1 MLEPRYTSNGDFAF
15 QKILS
20 DGEFV
25 AAGYVEI
32 PVGRSKPRKS
42 TKDNTYVRVLSD
54 YQMPLFSFTGRS
66 SMSLTAPSE

>member
-1 MLEPRYTSNGDFAF
+1 MLEPRYTSSGDFAF

-32 PVGRSKPRKS
+32 PVGRAKPRKS
-42 TKDNTYVRVLSD
+42 TRDNTYVRILSSD
-54 YQMPLFSFTGRS
+54 QVSLIS
-66 SMSLTAPSE
+66 SIR

>member
-1 MLEPRYTSNGDFAF
+1 MLQPRYTANGDFAF

-32 PVGRSKPRKS
+32 PVGKAKPRKS
-42 TKDNTYVRVLSD
+42 TKDNTYVRISSSGQVF
-54 YQMPLFSFTGRS
+54 LFSSTGRS
-66 SMSLTAPSE
+66 SMLLKAQS

>member
-1 MLEPRYTSNGDFAF
+1 MLQPRYTANGDFAF

-32 PVGRSKPRKS
+32 PVGKAKPRKS
-42 TKDNTYVRVLSD
+42 TKDNTYVRIPSS
-54 YQMPLFSFTGRS
+54 PHELFSSTGRS
-66 SMSLTAPSE
+66 SMSLKAQS